1 MDRTELTAG
10 EREAVGQPGDLVDE
24 ERVPARPRSAS
35 VMFSLRIDRA
45 TFERLSDLAEER
57 GRRFSEV
64 AREALRMYVEP
75 KSESPSSRDL
85 LEAIADKLGVV
96 APPEGSSSARPSS
109 PRRRARPATPSGP
122 KP

>member
-1 MDRTELTAG
+1 MEPTELTPE

-24 ERVPARPRSAS
+24 EGVPVRPRSAK

-57 GRRFSEV
+57 GRRFSDV

-75 KSESPSSRDL
+75 KAESPSSRDL

-96 APPEGSSSARPSS
+96 APREGSPNARPSS
-109 PRRRARPATPSGP
+109 PRRRPATPSGP